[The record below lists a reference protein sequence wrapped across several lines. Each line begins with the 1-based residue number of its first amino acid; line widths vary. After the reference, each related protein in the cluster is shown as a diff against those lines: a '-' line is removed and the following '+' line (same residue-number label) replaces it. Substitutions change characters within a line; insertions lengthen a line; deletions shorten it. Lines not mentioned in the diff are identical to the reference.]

1 MLIIAYKWKDEE
13 ILIVRKKR
21 SISDEIIEEKTLKR
35 YDKEG

>member
-13 ILIVRKKR
+13 MLIVRKKR
-21 SISDEIIEEKTLKR
+21 SSAEEIIEEKTLKR